1 MLGEGG
7 LIFGNVG
14 TYHVATG
21 RVSMTILPG
30 QVSELPS
37 LSPKLKEDFLDPE
50 PSLTLWTLN
59 PLGTYHA
66 ATGRVS
72 MTILPGQVP

>member
-14 TYHVATG
+14 TYH
-21 RVSMTILPG
+21 
-30 QVSELPS
+30 
-37 LSPKLKEDFLDPE
+37 
-50 PSLTLWTLN
+50 
-59 PLGTYHA
+59 A

-72 MTILPGQVP
+72 MTILPDQVPKLKSLSPDLEDFFWTLNLP